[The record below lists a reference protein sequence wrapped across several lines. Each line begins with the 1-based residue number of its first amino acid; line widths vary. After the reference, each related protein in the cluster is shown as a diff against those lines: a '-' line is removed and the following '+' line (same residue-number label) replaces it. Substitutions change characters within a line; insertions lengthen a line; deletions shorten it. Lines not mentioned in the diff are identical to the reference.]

1 MACQINQERN
11 PKEKKEMLLSYIRS
25 FSLEDET
32 VEHFLEATANLDYE
46 ETISYCHDFERFGL
60 AEEYRRLGEYPGV
73 KLITAHSSKGLE
85 WDVVF
90 FTPDGIAK
98 SFNRKVSINDELRR
112 LEFVAMTRARDRLH
126 VTGLRM
132 RKTASGYA
140 MNVPLQ
146 ELLSVYD
153 QMQEIAV

>member
-1 MACQINQERN
+1 M
-11 PKEKKEMLLSYIRS
+11 
-25 FSLEDET
+25 
-32 VEHFLEATANLDYE
+32 
-46 ETISYCHDFERFGL
+46 

-85 WDVVF
+85 WGVVF

-98 SFNRKVSINDELRR
+98 SFNRKASINDELRR
-112 LEFVAMTRARDRLH
+112 LEFVAMTRARDTLH

-140 MNVPLQ
+140 LNVPLQ

-153 QMQEIAV
+153 QKQEKTE

>member
-1 MACQINQERN
+1 M
-11 PKEKKEMLLSYIRS
+11 
-25 FSLEDET
+25 
-32 VEHFLEATANLDYE
+32 
-46 ETISYCHDFERFGL
+46 
-60 AEEYRRLGEYPGV
+60 
-73 KLITAHSSKGLE
+73 
-85 WDVVF
+85 VF

-132 RKTASGYA
+132 RKTASRYA

-153 QMQEIAV
+153 QMQEETE

>member
-1 MACQINQERN
+1 MV
-11 PKEKKEMLLSYIRS
+11 IRKNNVFTRRTDGS
-25 FSLEDET
+25 T
-32 VEHFLEATANLDYE
+32 VTV
-46 ETISYCHDFERFGL
+46 
-60 AEEYRRLGEYPGV
+60 GEYPGV

-85 WDVVF
+85 WGVVF

-98 SFNRKVSINDELRR
+98 SFNRKTSINDELRR

-132 RKTASGYA
+132 RKTTNGYA

-146 ELLSVYD
+146 ELLNVYD
-153 QMQEIAV
+153 QMQEKTE

>member
-1 MACQINQERN
+1 M
-11 PKEKKEMLLSYIRS
+11 
-25 FSLEDET
+25 
-32 VEHFLEATANLDYE
+32 
-46 ETISYCHDFERFGL
+46 
-60 AEEYRRLGEYPGV
+60 
-73 KLITAHSSKGLE
+73 
-85 WDVVF
+85 VF

-98 SFNRKVSINDELRR
+98 SFNRKTSINDELRR

-132 RKTASGYA
+132 RRTANGYA

-153 QMQEIAV
+153 QKQEKTE